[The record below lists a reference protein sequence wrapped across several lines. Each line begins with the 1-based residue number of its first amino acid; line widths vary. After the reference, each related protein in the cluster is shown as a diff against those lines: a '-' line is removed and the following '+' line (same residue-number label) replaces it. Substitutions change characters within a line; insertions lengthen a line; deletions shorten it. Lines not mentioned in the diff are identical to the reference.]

1 MSCYALAT
9 YRYVPVGRQAGAK
22 GRTLALRPCIRR
34 LMSNEYS
41 PGAATRWSLS
51 FPRKG
56 ALSSSKVVH
65 VLDPD
70 WKNMKDFALFENSE
84 LIIFRYGRPRLAGW
98 HAPQL
103 TTRNA
108 LKGLTSVPSSR

>member
-1 MSCYALAT
+1 MPSLP
-9 YRYVPVGRQAGAK
+9 VPVSRQAGAK
-22 GRTLALRPCIRR
+22 GRTLALRP
-34 LMSNEYS
+34 MHSAADEYS

-70 WKNMKDFALFENSE
+70 WNMKDFALFENSE
-84 LIIFRYGRPRLAGW
+84 LIFRYI
-98 HAPQL
+98 
-103 TTRNA
+103 
-108 LKGLTSVPSSR
+108 